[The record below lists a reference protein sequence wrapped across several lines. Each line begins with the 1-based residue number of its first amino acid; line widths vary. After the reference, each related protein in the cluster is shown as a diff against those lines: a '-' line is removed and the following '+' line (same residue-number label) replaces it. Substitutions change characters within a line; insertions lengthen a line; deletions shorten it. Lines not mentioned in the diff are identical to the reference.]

1 MKYSIH
7 LNVYDGPLDLLCDM
21 ISKQKIDIKDISI
34 IEITKQ
40 YLAYINMLEAMDLEV
55 TSDFITMATK
65 LLEIKSKYLL
75 FSQRELDEEEDP
87 RLELMEQLKEYKKY
101 KKASEVLKDSVDYLN
116 QPYYRNREEII
127 IDDKVDLNEI
137 SIESIKSIL
146 PYIFK
151 VKNIEEEN
159 ETKKDERLNK
169 IVRGKIISV
178 EEKIEYIQ
186 NILTTADKISF
197 NNIIKDN
204 TKDEVIATFLSLLEL
219 IKSKEIV
226 VVQENFFEDIIIKKQ
241 LRWHE
246 DIQKGLMIIGDRM
259 LLIMFAY
266 GEPISVKELNYAIN
280 EELSPKEIEYML
292 NLLKDE
298 YEEQNR
304 GIQIIKLED
313 RYQMCTNKDYT
324 PYIKKVLEPKRKKT
338 LSQATLETLTI
349 IAYKQPITKVEIE
362 NIRGVKCDK
371 VLQTLLENSLIREA
385 GRLNKIGKP
394 IIYKTTDEFLKL
406 LNIEKLEDLPPIE
419 EFEENIKMK

>member
-169 IVRGKIISV
+169 IVRGEIISV

-226 VVQENFFEDIIIKKQ
+226 VVQENFFEDIIIKK
-241 LRWHE
+241 
-246 DIQKGLMIIGDRM
+246 
-259 LLIMFAY
+259 
-266 GEPISVKELNYAIN
+266 N
-280 EELSPKEIEYML
+280 
-292 NLLKDE
+292 
-298 YEEQNR
+298 
-304 GIQIIKLED
+304 
-313 RYQMCTNKDYT
+313 
-324 PYIKKVLEPKRKKT
+324 
-338 LSQATLETLTI
+338 
-349 IAYKQPITKVEIE
+349 
-362 NIRGVKCDK
+362 
-371 VLQTLLENSLIREA
+371 LEN
-385 GRLNKIGKP
+385 
-394 IIYKTTDEFLKL
+394 
-406 LNIEKLEDLPPIE
+406 
-419 EFEENIKMK
+419 

>member
-75 FSQRELDEEEDP
+75 FSQRDLDEEEDP

-137 SIESIKSIL
+137 SIDSIKSIL

-219 IKSKEIV
+219 IKAKEIV
-226 VVQENFFEDIIIKKQ
+226 VVQENFFEDIIIKK
-241 LRWHE
+241 
-246 DIQKGLMIIGDRM
+246 
-259 LLIMFAY
+259 
-266 GEPISVKELNYAIN
+266 N
-280 EELSPKEIEYML
+280 
-292 NLLKDE
+292 
-298 YEEQNR
+298 
-304 GIQIIKLED
+304 
-313 RYQMCTNKDYT
+313 
-324 PYIKKVLEPKRKKT
+324 
-338 LSQATLETLTI
+338 
-349 IAYKQPITKVEIE
+349 
-362 NIRGVKCDK
+362 
-371 VLQTLLENSLIREA
+371 LEN
-385 GRLNKIGKP
+385 
-394 IIYKTTDEFLKL
+394 
-406 LNIEKLEDLPPIE
+406 
-419 EFEENIKMK
+419 

>member
-40 YLAYINMLEAMDLEV
+40 YLAYINILESMDLEV

-219 IKSKEIV
+219 IKAKEIV
-226 VVQENFFEDIIIKKQ
+226 VVQENFFEDIIIKK
-241 LRWHE
+241 
-246 DIQKGLMIIGDRM
+246 
-259 LLIMFAY
+259 
-266 GEPISVKELNYAIN
+266 N
-280 EELSPKEIEYML
+280 
-292 NLLKDE
+292 
-298 YEEQNR
+298 
-304 GIQIIKLED
+304 
-313 RYQMCTNKDYT
+313 
-324 PYIKKVLEPKRKKT
+324 
-338 LSQATLETLTI
+338 
-349 IAYKQPITKVEIE
+349 
-362 NIRGVKCDK
+362 
-371 VLQTLLENSLIREA
+371 LEN
-385 GRLNKIGKP
+385 
-394 IIYKTTDEFLKL
+394 
-406 LNIEKLEDLPPIE
+406 
-419 EFEENIKMK
+419 

>member
-1 MKYSIH
+1 MKYIIH

-226 VVQENFFEDIIIKKQ
+226 VVQENFFEDIIIKK
-241 LRWHE
+241 
-246 DIQKGLMIIGDRM
+246 
-259 LLIMFAY
+259 
-266 GEPISVKELNYAIN
+266 N
-280 EELSPKEIEYML
+280 
-292 NLLKDE
+292 
-298 YEEQNR
+298 
-304 GIQIIKLED
+304 
-313 RYQMCTNKDYT
+313 
-324 PYIKKVLEPKRKKT
+324 
-338 LSQATLETLTI
+338 
-349 IAYKQPITKVEIE
+349 
-362 NIRGVKCDK
+362 
-371 VLQTLLENSLIREA
+371 LEN
-385 GRLNKIGKP
+385 
-394 IIYKTTDEFLKL
+394 
-406 LNIEKLEDLPPIE
+406 
-419 EFEENIKMK
+419 

>member
-40 YLAYINMLEAMDLEV
+40 YLSYINMLEAMDLEV

-137 SIESIKSIL
+137 SIDSIKSIL

-226 VVQENFFEDIIIKKQ
+226 VVQENFFEDIIIKK
-241 LRWHE
+241 
-246 DIQKGLMIIGDRM
+246 
-259 LLIMFAY
+259 
-266 GEPISVKELNYAIN
+266 N
-280 EELSPKEIEYML
+280 
-292 NLLKDE
+292 
-298 YEEQNR
+298 
-304 GIQIIKLED
+304 
-313 RYQMCTNKDYT
+313 
-324 PYIKKVLEPKRKKT
+324 
-338 LSQATLETLTI
+338 
-349 IAYKQPITKVEIE
+349 
-362 NIRGVKCDK
+362 
-371 VLQTLLENSLIREA
+371 LEN
-385 GRLNKIGKP
+385 
-394 IIYKTTDEFLKL
+394 
-406 LNIEKLEDLPPIE
+406 
-419 EFEENIKMK
+419 

>member
-40 YLAYINMLEAMDLEV
+40 YLEYINMLEAMDLEV

-226 VVQENFFEDIIIKKQ
+226 VVQENFFEDIIIKK
-241 LRWHE
+241 
-246 DIQKGLMIIGDRM
+246 
-259 LLIMFAY
+259 
-266 GEPISVKELNYAIN
+266 N
-280 EELSPKEIEYML
+280 
-292 NLLKDE
+292 
-298 YEEQNR
+298 
-304 GIQIIKLED
+304 
-313 RYQMCTNKDYT
+313 
-324 PYIKKVLEPKRKKT
+324 
-338 LSQATLETLTI
+338 
-349 IAYKQPITKVEIE
+349 
-362 NIRGVKCDK
+362 
-371 VLQTLLENSLIREA
+371 LEN
-385 GRLNKIGKP
+385 
-394 IIYKTTDEFLKL
+394 
-406 LNIEKLEDLPPIE
+406 
-419 EFEENIKMK
+419 

>member
-1 MKYSIH
+1 MKKKIQD
-7 LNVYDGPLDLLCDM
+7 LNYGAV
-21 ISKQKIDIKDISI
+21 K
-34 IEITKQ
+34 
-40 YLAYINMLEAMDLEV
+40 
-55 TSDFITMATK
+55 
-65 LLEIKSKYLL
+65 
-75 FSQRELDEEEDP
+75 R
-87 RLELMEQLKEYKKY
+87 YKKY

-226 VVQENFFEDIIIKKQ
+226 VVQENFFEDIIIKK
-241 LRWHE
+241 
-246 DIQKGLMIIGDRM
+246 
-259 LLIMFAY
+259 
-266 GEPISVKELNYAIN
+266 N
-280 EELSPKEIEYML
+280 
-292 NLLKDE
+292 
-298 YEEQNR
+298 
-304 GIQIIKLED
+304 
-313 RYQMCTNKDYT
+313 
-324 PYIKKVLEPKRKKT
+324 
-338 LSQATLETLTI
+338 
-349 IAYKQPITKVEIE
+349 
-362 NIRGVKCDK
+362 
-371 VLQTLLENSLIREA
+371 LEN
-385 GRLNKIGKP
+385 
-394 IIYKTTDEFLKL
+394 
-406 LNIEKLEDLPPIE
+406 
-419 EFEENIKMK
+419 

>member
-55 TSDFITMATK
+55 TSDIITMATK

-75 FSQRELDEEEDP
+75 FSQRDLDEEEDP

-226 VVQENFFEDIIIKKQ
+226 VVQENFFEDIIIKK
-241 LRWHE
+241 
-246 DIQKGLMIIGDRM
+246 
-259 LLIMFAY
+259 
-266 GEPISVKELNYAIN
+266 N
-280 EELSPKEIEYML
+280 
-292 NLLKDE
+292 
-298 YEEQNR
+298 
-304 GIQIIKLED
+304 
-313 RYQMCTNKDYT
+313 
-324 PYIKKVLEPKRKKT
+324 
-338 LSQATLETLTI
+338 
-349 IAYKQPITKVEIE
+349 
-362 NIRGVKCDK
+362 
-371 VLQTLLENSLIREA
+371 LEN
-385 GRLNKIGKP
+385 
-394 IIYKTTDEFLKL
+394 
-406 LNIEKLEDLPPIE
+406 
-419 EFEENIKMK
+419 

>member
-151 VKNIEEEN
+151 VKNVEE

-219 IKSKEIV
+219 IKAKEIV
-226 VVQENFFEDIIIKKQ
+226 VVQENFFEDIIIKK
-241 LRWHE
+241 
-246 DIQKGLMIIGDRM
+246 
-259 LLIMFAY
+259 
-266 GEPISVKELNYAIN
+266 N
-280 EELSPKEIEYML
+280 
-292 NLLKDE
+292 
-298 YEEQNR
+298 
-304 GIQIIKLED
+304 
-313 RYQMCTNKDYT
+313 
-324 PYIKKVLEPKRKKT
+324 
-338 LSQATLETLTI
+338 
-349 IAYKQPITKVEIE
+349 
-362 NIRGVKCDK
+362 
-371 VLQTLLENSLIREA
+371 LEN
-385 GRLNKIGKP
+385 
-394 IIYKTTDEFLKL
+394 
-406 LNIEKLEDLPPIE
+406 
-419 EFEENIKMK
+419 

>member
-75 FSQRELDEEEDP
+75 FSQRELDEEDP

-219 IKSKEIV
+219 TKSKEIV
-226 VVQENFFEDIIIKKQ
+226 VVQENFFEDIIIKK
-241 LRWHE
+241 
-246 DIQKGLMIIGDRM
+246 
-259 LLIMFAY
+259 
-266 GEPISVKELNYAIN
+266 N
-280 EELSPKEIEYML
+280 
-292 NLLKDE
+292 
-298 YEEQNR
+298 
-304 GIQIIKLED
+304 
-313 RYQMCTNKDYT
+313 
-324 PYIKKVLEPKRKKT
+324 
-338 LSQATLETLTI
+338 
-349 IAYKQPITKVEIE
+349 
-362 NIRGVKCDK
+362 
-371 VLQTLLENSLIREA
+371 LEN
-385 GRLNKIGKP
+385 
-394 IIYKTTDEFLKL
+394 
-406 LNIEKLEDLPPIE
+406 
-419 EFEENIKMK
+419 

>member
-159 ETKKDERLNK
+159 ETKKDDYITKPFRVRELISRINAILRRKGKSQDSNKKILKFKNISIHTLEARVFKNNEEIFLTSAEYKLLLILIQNKNMVLSRAQILEKLWDVTYDFINDNTLSVYIKRL
-169 IVRGKIISV
+169 R
-178 EEKIEYIQ
+178 EKIEDDSSKPQY
-186 NILTTADKISF
+186 ILTVRGLGYKWNGSD
-197 NNIIKDN
+197 DN
-204 TKDEVIATFLSLLEL
+204 
-219 IKSKEIV
+219 
-226 VVQENFFEDIIIKKQ
+226 EN
-241 LRWHE
+241 
-246 DIQKGLMIIGDRM
+246 
-259 LLIMFAY
+259 
-266 GEPISVKELNYAIN
+266 
-280 EELSPKEIEYML
+280 
-292 NLLKDE
+292 
-298 YEEQNR
+298 
-304 GIQIIKLED
+304 
-313 RYQMCTNKDYT
+313 
-324 PYIKKVLEPKRKKT
+324 
-338 LSQATLETLTI
+338 TI
-349 IAYKQPITKVEIE
+349 
-362 NIRGVKCDK
+362 
-371 VLQTLLENSLIREA
+371 
-385 GRLNKIGKP
+385 
-394 IIYKTTDEFLKL
+394 
-406 LNIEKLEDLPPIE
+406 
-419 EFEENIKMK
+419 

>member
-21 ISKQKIDIKDISI
+21 ISKQKIDIKEISI

-219 IKSKEIV
+219 IKAKEIV
-226 VVQENFFEDIIIKKQ
+226 VVQENFFEDIIIKK
-241 LRWHE
+241 
-246 DIQKGLMIIGDRM
+246 
-259 LLIMFAY
+259 
-266 GEPISVKELNYAIN
+266 N
-280 EELSPKEIEYML
+280 
-292 NLLKDE
+292 
-298 YEEQNR
+298 
-304 GIQIIKLED
+304 
-313 RYQMCTNKDYT
+313 
-324 PYIKKVLEPKRKKT
+324 
-338 LSQATLETLTI
+338 
-349 IAYKQPITKVEIE
+349 
-362 NIRGVKCDK
+362 
-371 VLQTLLENSLIREA
+371 LEN
-385 GRLNKIGKP
+385 
-394 IIYKTTDEFLKL
+394 
-406 LNIEKLEDLPPIE
+406 
-419 EFEENIKMK
+419 

>member
-1 MKYSIH
+1 
-7 LNVYDGPLDLLCDM
+7 M

-40 YLAYINMLEAMDLEV
+40 YLAYINILESMDLEV

-65 LLEIKSKYLL
+65 LWEIKSKYLL
-75 FSQRELDEEEDP
+75 FSQRDVDEEEDP
-87 RLELMEQLKEYKKY
+87 RLELMEHLKEYKKY
-101 KKASEVLKDSVDYLN
+101 KKASEVIKDSVDYLN

-226 VVQENFFEDIIIKKQ
+226 VVQENFFEDIIIKK
-241 LRWHE
+241 
-246 DIQKGLMIIGDRM
+246 
-259 LLIMFAY
+259 
-266 GEPISVKELNYAIN
+266 N
-280 EELSPKEIEYML
+280 
-292 NLLKDE
+292 
-298 YEEQNR
+298 
-304 GIQIIKLED
+304 
-313 RYQMCTNKDYT
+313 
-324 PYIKKVLEPKRKKT
+324 
-338 LSQATLETLTI
+338 
-349 IAYKQPITKVEIE
+349 
-362 NIRGVKCDK
+362 
-371 VLQTLLENSLIREA
+371 LEN
-385 GRLNKIGKP
+385 
-394 IIYKTTDEFLKL
+394 
-406 LNIEKLEDLPPIE
+406 
-419 EFEENIKMK
+419 

>member
-169 IVRGKIISV
+169 IVRGKIISD

-226 VVQENFFEDIIIKKQ
+226 VVQENFFEDIIIKK
-241 LRWHE
+241 
-246 DIQKGLMIIGDRM
+246 
-259 LLIMFAY
+259 
-266 GEPISVKELNYAIN
+266 N
-280 EELSPKEIEYML
+280 
-292 NLLKDE
+292 
-298 YEEQNR
+298 
-304 GIQIIKLED
+304 
-313 RYQMCTNKDYT
+313 
-324 PYIKKVLEPKRKKT
+324 
-338 LSQATLETLTI
+338 
-349 IAYKQPITKVEIE
+349 
-362 NIRGVKCDK
+362 
-371 VLQTLLENSLIREA
+371 LEN
-385 GRLNKIGKP
+385 
-394 IIYKTTDEFLKL
+394 
-406 LNIEKLEDLPPIE
+406 
-419 EFEENIKMK
+419 

>member
-1 MKYSIH
+1 M
-7 LNVYDGPLDLLCDM
+7 
-21 ISKQKIDIKDISI
+21 
-34 IEITKQ
+34 E
-40 YLAYINMLEAMDLEV
+40 ML
-55 TSDFITMATK
+55 
-65 LLEIKSKYLL
+65 
-75 FSQRELDEEEDP
+75 
-87 RLELMEQLKEYKKY
+87 YKKY

-226 VVQENFFEDIIIKKQ
+226 VVQENFFEDIIIKK
-241 LRWHE
+241 
-246 DIQKGLMIIGDRM
+246 
-259 LLIMFAY
+259 
-266 GEPISVKELNYAIN
+266 N
-280 EELSPKEIEYML
+280 
-292 NLLKDE
+292 
-298 YEEQNR
+298 
-304 GIQIIKLED
+304 
-313 RYQMCTNKDYT
+313 
-324 PYIKKVLEPKRKKT
+324 
-338 LSQATLETLTI
+338 
-349 IAYKQPITKVEIE
+349 
-362 NIRGVKCDK
+362 
-371 VLQTLLENSLIREA
+371 LEN
-385 GRLNKIGKP
+385 
-394 IIYKTTDEFLKL
+394 
-406 LNIEKLEDLPPIE
+406 
-419 EFEENIKMK
+419 

>member
-87 RLELMEQLKEYKKY
+87 RLELMEQLREYKKY

-219 IKSKEIV
+219 IKAKEIV
-226 VVQENFFEDIIIKKQ
+226 VVQENFFEDIIIKK
-241 LRWHE
+241 
-246 DIQKGLMIIGDRM
+246 
-259 LLIMFAY
+259 
-266 GEPISVKELNYAIN
+266 N
-280 EELSPKEIEYML
+280 
-292 NLLKDE
+292 
-298 YEEQNR
+298 
-304 GIQIIKLED
+304 
-313 RYQMCTNKDYT
+313 
-324 PYIKKVLEPKRKKT
+324 
-338 LSQATLETLTI
+338 
-349 IAYKQPITKVEIE
+349 
-362 NIRGVKCDK
+362 
-371 VLQTLLENSLIREA
+371 LEN
-385 GRLNKIGKP
+385 
-394 IIYKTTDEFLKL
+394 
-406 LNIEKLEDLPPIE
+406 
-419 EFEENIKMK
+419 

>member
-21 ISKQKIDIKDISI
+21 ISKQKIDTKDISI

-40 YLAYINMLEAMDLEV
+40 YLAYIHMLEAMDLEV

-65 LLEIKSKYLL
+65 LLQIKSKYLL

-137 SIESIKSIL
+137 SIDSIKSIL

-226 VVQENFFEDIIIKKQ
+226 VVQENFFEDIIIKK
-241 LRWHE
+241 
-246 DIQKGLMIIGDRM
+246 
-259 LLIMFAY
+259 
-266 GEPISVKELNYAIN
+266 N
-280 EELSPKEIEYML
+280 
-292 NLLKDE
+292 
-298 YEEQNR
+298 
-304 GIQIIKLED
+304 
-313 RYQMCTNKDYT
+313 
-324 PYIKKVLEPKRKKT
+324 
-338 LSQATLETLTI
+338 
-349 IAYKQPITKVEIE
+349 
-362 NIRGVKCDK
+362 
-371 VLQTLLENSLIREA
+371 LEN
-385 GRLNKIGKP
+385 
-394 IIYKTTDEFLKL
+394 
-406 LNIEKLEDLPPIE
+406 
-419 EFEENIKMK
+419 

>member
-137 SIESIKSIL
+137 SIDSIKSIL

-204 TKDEVIATFLSLLEL
+204 TKDEAIATFLSLLEL
-219 IKSKEIV
+219 IKAKEIV
-226 VVQENFFEDIIIKKQ
+226 VVQENFFEDIIIKK
-241 LRWHE
+241 
-246 DIQKGLMIIGDRM
+246 
-259 LLIMFAY
+259 
-266 GEPISVKELNYAIN
+266 N
-280 EELSPKEIEYML
+280 
-292 NLLKDE
+292 
-298 YEEQNR
+298 
-304 GIQIIKLED
+304 
-313 RYQMCTNKDYT
+313 
-324 PYIKKVLEPKRKKT
+324 
-338 LSQATLETLTI
+338 
-349 IAYKQPITKVEIE
+349 
-362 NIRGVKCDK
+362 
-371 VLQTLLENSLIREA
+371 LEN
-385 GRLNKIGKP
+385 
-394 IIYKTTDEFLKL
+394 
-406 LNIEKLEDLPPIE
+406 
-419 EFEENIKMK
+419 

>member
-75 FSQRELDEEEDP
+75 FSQRELDEEDP

-137 SIESIKSIL
+137 SIDSIKSIL

-219 IKSKEIV
+219 IKAKEIV
-226 VVQENFFEDIIIKKQ
+226 VVQENFFEDIIIKK
-241 LRWHE
+241 
-246 DIQKGLMIIGDRM
+246 
-259 LLIMFAY
+259 
-266 GEPISVKELNYAIN
+266 N
-280 EELSPKEIEYML
+280 
-292 NLLKDE
+292 
-298 YEEQNR
+298 
-304 GIQIIKLED
+304 
-313 RYQMCTNKDYT
+313 
-324 PYIKKVLEPKRKKT
+324 
-338 LSQATLETLTI
+338 
-349 IAYKQPITKVEIE
+349 
-362 NIRGVKCDK
+362 
-371 VLQTLLENSLIREA
+371 LEN
-385 GRLNKIGKP
+385 
-394 IIYKTTDEFLKL
+394 
-406 LNIEKLEDLPPIE
+406 
-419 EFEENIKMK
+419 

>member
-1 MKYSIH
+1 
-7 LNVYDGPLDLLCDM
+7 
-21 ISKQKIDIKDISI
+21 
-34 IEITKQ
+34 
-40 YLAYINMLEAMDLEV
+40 
-55 TSDFITMATK
+55 
-65 LLEIKSKYLL
+65 
-75 FSQRELDEEEDP
+75 
-87 RLELMEQLKEYKKY
+87 MEQLKEYKKY

-226 VVQENFFEDIIIKKQ
+226 VVQENFFEDIIIKK
-241 LRWHE
+241 
-246 DIQKGLMIIGDRM
+246 
-259 LLIMFAY
+259 
-266 GEPISVKELNYAIN
+266 N
-280 EELSPKEIEYML
+280 
-292 NLLKDE
+292 
-298 YEEQNR
+298 
-304 GIQIIKLED
+304 
-313 RYQMCTNKDYT
+313 
-324 PYIKKVLEPKRKKT
+324 
-338 LSQATLETLTI
+338 
-349 IAYKQPITKVEIE
+349 
-362 NIRGVKCDK
+362 
-371 VLQTLLENSLIREA
+371 LEN
-385 GRLNKIGKP
+385 
-394 IIYKTTDEFLKL
+394 
-406 LNIEKLEDLPPIE
+406 
-419 EFEENIKMK
+419 

>member
-40 YLAYINMLEAMDLEV
+40 YLAYINMLESMDLEV

-75 FSQRELDEEEDP
+75 FSQRDLDEEEDP

-101 KKASEVLKDSVDYLN
+101 KKASEVIKDSVDYLN

-137 SIESIKSIL
+137 SIDSIKSIL

-151 VKNIEEEN
+151 VKNVEE

-219 IKSKEIV
+219 IKAKEIV
-226 VVQENFFEDIIIKKQ
+226 VVQENFFEDIIIKK
-241 LRWHE
+241 
-246 DIQKGLMIIGDRM
+246 
-259 LLIMFAY
+259 
-266 GEPISVKELNYAIN
+266 N
-280 EELSPKEIEYML
+280 
-292 NLLKDE
+292 
-298 YEEQNR
+298 
-304 GIQIIKLED
+304 
-313 RYQMCTNKDYT
+313 
-324 PYIKKVLEPKRKKT
+324 
-338 LSQATLETLTI
+338 
-349 IAYKQPITKVEIE
+349 
-362 NIRGVKCDK
+362 
-371 VLQTLLENSLIREA
+371 LEN
-385 GRLNKIGKP
+385 
-394 IIYKTTDEFLKL
+394 
-406 LNIEKLEDLPPIE
+406 
-419 EFEENIKMK
+419 

>member
-159 ETKKDERLNK
+159 ETKKDEILNK

-226 VVQENFFEDIIIKKQ
+226 VVQENFFEDIIIKK
-241 LRWHE
+241 
-246 DIQKGLMIIGDRM
+246 
-259 LLIMFAY
+259 
-266 GEPISVKELNYAIN
+266 N
-280 EELSPKEIEYML
+280 
-292 NLLKDE
+292 
-298 YEEQNR
+298 
-304 GIQIIKLED
+304 
-313 RYQMCTNKDYT
+313 
-324 PYIKKVLEPKRKKT
+324 
-338 LSQATLETLTI
+338 
-349 IAYKQPITKVEIE
+349 
-362 NIRGVKCDK
+362 
-371 VLQTLLENSLIREA
+371 LEN
-385 GRLNKIGKP
+385 
-394 IIYKTTDEFLKL
+394 
-406 LNIEKLEDLPPIE
+406 
-419 EFEENIKMK
+419 

>member
-146 PYIFK
+146 PCIFK

-219 IKSKEIV
+219 IKAKEIV
-226 VVQENFFEDIIIKKQ
+226 VVQENFFEDIIIKK
-241 LRWHE
+241 
-246 DIQKGLMIIGDRM
+246 
-259 LLIMFAY
+259 
-266 GEPISVKELNYAIN
+266 N
-280 EELSPKEIEYML
+280 
-292 NLLKDE
+292 
-298 YEEQNR
+298 
-304 GIQIIKLED
+304 
-313 RYQMCTNKDYT
+313 
-324 PYIKKVLEPKRKKT
+324 
-338 LSQATLETLTI
+338 
-349 IAYKQPITKVEIE
+349 
-362 NIRGVKCDK
+362 
-371 VLQTLLENSLIREA
+371 LEN
-385 GRLNKIGKP
+385 
-394 IIYKTTDEFLKL
+394 
-406 LNIEKLEDLPPIE
+406 
-419 EFEENIKMK
+419 

>member
-116 QPYYRNREEII
+116 QPYYRNR
-127 IDDKVDLNEI
+127 
-137 SIESIKSIL
+137 
-146 PYIFK
+146 
-151 VKNIEEEN
+151 
-159 ETKKDERLNK
+159 
-169 IVRGKIISV
+169 GKIISV

-226 VVQENFFEDIIIKKQ
+226 VVQENFFEDIIIKK
-241 LRWHE
+241 
-246 DIQKGLMIIGDRM
+246 
-259 LLIMFAY
+259 
-266 GEPISVKELNYAIN
+266 N
-280 EELSPKEIEYML
+280 
-292 NLLKDE
+292 
-298 YEEQNR
+298 
-304 GIQIIKLED
+304 
-313 RYQMCTNKDYT
+313 
-324 PYIKKVLEPKRKKT
+324 
-338 LSQATLETLTI
+338 
-349 IAYKQPITKVEIE
+349 
-362 NIRGVKCDK
+362 
-371 VLQTLLENSLIREA
+371 LEN
-385 GRLNKIGKP
+385 
-394 IIYKTTDEFLKL
+394 
-406 LNIEKLEDLPPIE
+406 
-419 EFEENIKMK
+419 

>member
-7 LNVYDGPLDLLCDM
+7 LNVYGPLDLLCDM

-226 VVQENFFEDIIIKKQ
+226 VVQENFFEDIIIKK
-241 LRWHE
+241 
-246 DIQKGLMIIGDRM
+246 
-259 LLIMFAY
+259 
-266 GEPISVKELNYAIN
+266 N
-280 EELSPKEIEYML
+280 
-292 NLLKDE
+292 
-298 YEEQNR
+298 
-304 GIQIIKLED
+304 
-313 RYQMCTNKDYT
+313 
-324 PYIKKVLEPKRKKT
+324 
-338 LSQATLETLTI
+338 
-349 IAYKQPITKVEIE
+349 
-362 NIRGVKCDK
+362 
-371 VLQTLLENSLIREA
+371 LEN
-385 GRLNKIGKP
+385 
-394 IIYKTTDEFLKL
+394 
-406 LNIEKLEDLPPIE
+406 
-419 EFEENIKMK
+419 